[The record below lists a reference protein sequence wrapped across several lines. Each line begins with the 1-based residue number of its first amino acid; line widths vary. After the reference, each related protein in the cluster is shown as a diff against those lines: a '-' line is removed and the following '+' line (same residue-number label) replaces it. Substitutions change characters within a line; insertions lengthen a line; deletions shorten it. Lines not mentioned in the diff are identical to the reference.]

1 MSHEYQFD
9 APRAVLDAAVRRQG
23 VPLDWRDAEPHRPA
37 GEPFKPTSRAT
48 LLRAA
53 DPADHAAGLEGLELR
68 WWLTP
73 YFHKGPLAA
82 WTTLTANAP
91 IETVDS
97 APTFREAYKARRAL
111 VPLTS
116 FVVYEQPKGWRKGSP
131 KPRWEVSWSL
141 ADAHDKVR
149 YFAGLWDRA
158 TPSDLDAPLDSFAIL
173 TRPAGPDLAA
183 VHDREPVVLSLAE
196 GLDWLRL
203 DGPGKAGLVAP
214 APAGTYSLAARPRES
229 IMSPEMRKALP

>member
-1 MSHEYQFD
+1 MSHEYLLD
-9 APRAVLDAAVRRQG
+9 APRTVLDAAARRQN
-23 VPLDWRDAEPHRPA
+23 LALAWRDPEPQRPA
-37 GEPFKPTSRAT
+37 GEPVKPTSRAT

-53 DPADHAAGLEGLELR
+53 DPADPAAGLEGLELR

-91 IETVDS
+91 IETVDTS
-97 APTFREAYKARRAL
+97 PAFREAYRARRAL

-116 FVVYEQPKGWRKGSP
+116 FIVYEQPKGWRKGSP
-131 KPRWEVSWSL
+131 KPRWEVSWPL
-141 ADAHDKVR
+141 ADAHDQVR

-173 TRPAGPDLAA
+173 TAPAGPDLAR
-183 VHDREPVVLSLAE
+183 VHDRQPVVLTLAQ

-203 DGPGKAGLVAP
+203 DGPGKAVP
-214 APAGTYSLAARPRES
+214 ETPAGTYRLAQRPRES
-229 IMSPEMRKALP
+229 IMTPEMRKALP